1 MMAARS
7 VVGSSSAKACWR
19 RRITGSPRPSSS
31 SVIVFL
37 RVWGLIERLV
47 QGHAGL
53 KQQTADRTGGLFKDS
68 SGLGGSEFT
77 KADEGDYLSLALGK
91 GADGGDQFGIAPGFG
106 GERRR
111 LKRVG

>member
-1 MMAARS
+1 MMAVRS

-19 RRITGSPRPSSS
+19 RRMTGSPRPSSS

-37 RVWGLIERLV
+37 RVCGLIERLV
-47 QGHAGL
+47 QGHPSL
-53 KQQTADRTGGLFKDS
+53 KQQAANRPGGLSKDS
-68 SGLGGSEFT
+68 SGLGGSELA
-77 KADEGDYLSLALGK
+77 KADEGDHLSLALGK

-106 GERRR
+106 GERRG